1 VESLTCKKEL
11 VIEVPEEAVAREAAK
26 ITDQYARLARIP
38 GFRPGRAPRAL
49 VGKRYQEAI
58 REEVVQSLI
67 PKYFEETVRDQ
78 KLVIAGEPRFEDL
91 QFEEGRPIR
100 AKATFEVYPEIEL
113 KDYKGLEVEA
123 DSAEVSAS
131 DIGEAL
137 ERLRQNAATFE
148 VIEDR
153 PAADDD
159 HVMVNYR
166 GQDLMDADSEPI
178 EAREGLVHLGG
189 KGTVPAFTENL
200 RGSRPGDIREFEM
213 NYPDDYPSKRLA
225 GRRVRYRVEV
235 QSIKSKV
242 LPPVDDE
249 LAKSVSDFS
258 TLAELRES
266 VRKDLEGKKQGTVN
280 ESTRRKLFEKLVTDY
295 DFPVPE
301 ALVEAQLRR
310 KLERAAAG
318 VAAQGIDPRDTAI
331 DWRALREEMRADAE
345 REVRGTLVLK
355 KIADAEKIEVS
366 DEEVDET
373 LRELAEEVR
382 ETPAALK
389 TRLTREDGLAKLKSS
404 RLNQKVLDFIYN
416 NAKII
421 NQSAGSSP
429 LESESR
435 VTA

>member
-1 VESLTCKKEL
+1 MESLTCKKEL

>member
-1 VESLTCKKEL
+1 MESLTCKKEL
-11 VIEVPEEAVAREAAK
+11 IIEVPEEVVAREAAK

-58 REEVVQSLI
+58 RDEVVQSLV
-67 PKYFEETVRDQ
+67 PKYFEETIRDQ
-78 KLVIAGEPRFEDL
+78 KLVIASEPRFEDL
-91 QFEEGRPIR
+91 QFEEGRSIR

-113 KDYKGLEVEA
+113 KDYKGLEVEG
-123 DSAEVSAS
+123 DSAEVTAS
-131 DIGEAL
+131 DIDEAI

-153 PAADDD
+153 PAADGD
-159 HVMVNYR
+159 HVMVNYQ
-166 GQDLMDADSEPI
+166 GQDLMDPDCEPI

-200 RGSRPGDIREFEM
+200 RGSRPGDVREFEI
-213 NYPDDYPSKRLA
+213 NYPDDFPSKRLA

-235 QSIKSKV
+235 QSIKKKV

-258 TLAELRES
+258 TLAELRVS
-266 VRKDLEGKKQGTVN
+266 VRKDLEQKKQGTAK
-280 ESTRRKLFEKLVTDY
+280 ESTRRKLLEKLVSGY
-295 DFPVPE
+295 DFPLPE
-301 ALVEAQLRR
+301 SLVEAQLRR

-318 VAAQGIDPRDTAI
+318 VAAQGIDPRDVEI

-345 REVRGTLVLK
+345 REVRGSLVLK
-355 KIADAEKIEVS
+355 KIAEVEKIDVS
-366 DEEVDET
+366 EEEIDES
-373 LRELAEEVR
+373 VR
-382 ETPAALK
+382 EVAQEVQEAPAALK
-389 TRLTREDGLAKLKSS
+389 TRLTREDGLARLKSS
-404 RLNQKVLDFIYN
+404 RLSQKVLDFIYN

-421 NQSAGSSP
+421 NQTVESSP
-429 LESESR
+429 LESENQ